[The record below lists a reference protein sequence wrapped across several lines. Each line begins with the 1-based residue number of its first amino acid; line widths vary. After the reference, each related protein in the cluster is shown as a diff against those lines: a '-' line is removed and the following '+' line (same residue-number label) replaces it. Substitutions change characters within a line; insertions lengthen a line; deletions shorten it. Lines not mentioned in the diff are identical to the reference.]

1 MPNNTT
7 SSIIDYKQKY
17 TLKQMELNALLEITQ
32 AINNNMS
39 EENLYKI
46 YEFTIRANQNI
57 SQLVL
62 IVKEDEDWEKK
73 VVYGLGSKDDLL
85 LDQTYLEINEVTAIK
100 KPKNAMGFE
109 WAIPVKHKN
118 NMLAVVLVAQ
128 SQNQPEELNTTFLQA
143 ISNLTIVAIENKK
156 LASTQLAEES
166 FRKELEI
173 AKGVQKLLFPDKLP
187 DGNRLKMQASYLPH
201 HSIGGDYYDYIPIN
215 ANQFLICIAD
225 VSGKGIPAAIMM
237 SNFQASLH
245 TLLRQTSNLTEIVEA
260 LNFQIMESAKGDQF
274 ITFFGAIYDHR
285 LNTLVYINSGHNPPY
300 LVNGKGKMITLTE
313 GSTILG
319 AFDELPF
326 INEGFI
332 DNLDS
337 FTLFAYTDGLTETEN
352 PQGEELG
359 SEPLENYFSKNYS
372 KPLAQIH
379 KDILAMA
386 DDFRVATPYRDDIT
400 MLSCKVEAQLNV
412 S

>member
-1 MPNNTT
+1 MQDNSKT
-7 SSIIDYKQKY
+7 SDLDYKQKY
-17 TLKQMELNALLEITQ
+17 TLKQMELNSLLEITQ

-39 EENLYKI
+39 EDNLYKI
-46 YEFTIRANQNI
+46 YEFTIRANLNI

-62 IVKEDEDWEKK
+62 IVKDEEDWGQK
-73 VVYGLGSKDDLL
+73 VVYGLSSIDDLL
-85 LDQTYLEINEVTAIK
+85 LDQTYLEINEVTSIK
-100 KPKNAMGFE
+100 DPKNSKGFE

-128 SQNQPEELNTTFLQA
+128 SKDQPEELNTTFLQA
-143 ISNLTIVAIENKK
+143 ISNLIIVAIENKR
-156 LASTQLAEES
+156 LARTQLEEES

-187 DGNRLKMQASYLPH
+187 DGARLKMQASYLPH

-237 SNFQASLH
+237 SNFQAALH

-260 LNFQIMESAKGDQF
+260 LNFQIMENAKGEQF
-274 ITFFGAIYDHR
+274 ITFFGAIYDHN
-285 LNTLVYINSGHNPPY
+285 LNTLVYVNSGHNPPY
-300 LVNGKGKMITLTE
+300 LVNKKGEMIALTE
-313 GSTILG
+313 GSTVLG

-332 DNLDS
+332 DDLDG
-337 FTLFAYTDGLTETEN
+337 FTLFSYTDGLTETEN
-352 PQGEELG
+352 PEGEELG
-359 SEPLENYFSKNYS
+359 SEPLEEYFSKNYNKS
-372 KPLAQIH
+372 LTQIH
-379 KDILAMA
+379 SDILGMV
-386 DDFRVATPYRDDIT
+386 DKFRVAVPYRDDIT
-400 MLSCKVEAQLNV
+400 MLSCKLEAR
-412 S
+412 

>member
-1 MPNNTT
+1 MQDNATISNL
-7 SSIIDYKQKY
+7 DYKQKY
-17 TLKQMELNALLEITQ
+17 TLKQMELSSLLEITQ

-39 EENLYKI
+39 EDNLYKI
-46 YEFTIRANQNI
+46 YEFTIRANLNI

-62 IVKEDEDWEKK
+62 IVKEDEVWEEK
-73 VVYGLGSKDDLL
+73 VVYGLSSDDDLL
-85 LDQTYLEINEVTAIK
+85 LDQSYLEINKVTSIK
-100 KPKNAMGFE
+100 SPEKSMGFE
-109 WAIPVKHKN
+109 WAIPVKHKK

-128 SQNQPEELNTTFLQA
+128 SKEQPEELNTTFLQA
-143 ISNLTIVAIENKK
+143 ISNLIIVAIENKK
-156 LASTQLAEES
+156 LARTQLEEES

-237 SNFQASLH
+237 SNFQAALH

-260 LNFQIMESAKGDQF
+260 LNFQIMENAKGEQF
-274 ITFFGAIYDHR
+274 ITFFGAIYDHN
-285 LNTLVYINSGHNPPY
+285 LNTLVYVNSGHNPPY
-300 LVNGKGKMITLTE
+300 LVNKKGKMIALTE
-313 GSTILG
+313 GSTVLG

-332 DNLDS
+332 DDLDG

-352 PQGEELG
+352 PKEEELG
-359 SEPLENYFSKNYS
+359 SEPLEEYFSKNYNKS
-372 KPLAQIH
+372 LTEIH
-379 KDILAMA
+379 KDILEMV
-386 DDFRVATPYRDDIT
+386 DTFRESKPYRDDIT
-400 MLSCKVEAQLNV
+400 MLSCKVEAR
-412 S
+412 

>member
-1 MPNNTT
+1 MPNKTHT
-7 SSIIDYKQKY
+7 SDLDYKQRY
-17 TLKQMELNALLEITQ
+17 TLKQMELNSLLEITQ

-62 IVKEDEDWEKK
+62 IVKDEEDWDQK
-73 VVYGLGSKDDLL
+73 VIYGVKSIDDLM
-85 LDQTYLEINEVTAIK
+85 LDRNYLEISEVTSIK
-100 KPKNAMGFE
+100 NPEAALGFE
-109 WAIPVKHKN
+109 WAVPVKHKN

-128 SQNQPEELNTTFLQA
+128 SADQPEELNTTFLQA
-143 ISNLTIVAIENKK
+143 ISNLIIVAIENKR
-156 LASTQLAEES
+156 LARTQLAEES

-187 DGNRLKMQASYLPH
+187 DGHRLKMQASYLPH

-237 SNFQASLH
+237 SNFQAALH

-260 LNFQIMESAKGDQF
+260 LNFQIMENAKGDQF
-274 ITFFGAIYDHR
+274 ITFFGAIYDHS
-285 LNTLVYINSGHNPPY
+285 LSTLVYINSGHNPPY
-300 LVNGKGKMITLTE
+300 LVDGKGDMIELTE
-313 GSTILG
+313 GSTVLG

-332 DNLDS
+332 DDLKG

-352 PQGEELG
+352 PQGEEFG
-359 SEPLENYFSKNYS
+359 NEPLEEYFSANYS
-372 KPLAQIH
+372 KPLTQIH
-379 KDILAMA
+379 SDILAMA
-386 DDFRVATPYRDDIT
+386 DDFRQAVPYRDDIT
-400 MLSCKVEAQLNV
+400 MLSCKVEAR
-412 S
+412 

>member
-1 MPNNTT
+1 MPDKEK
-7 SSIIDYKQKY
+7 IQDIDYKQKY
-17 TLKQMELNALLEITQ
+17 TLKQMELNSLLEITQ

-39 EENLYKI
+39 EDNLYKI

-62 IVKEDEDWEKK
+62 IVKDDEDWDQK
-73 VVYGLGSKDDLL
+73 VIYGVKSIDDLM
-85 LDQTYLEINEVTAIK
+85 LDRNYLEIDEVTPIK
-100 KPKNAMGFE
+100 NPEAALGFE
-109 WAIPVKHKN
+109 WAVPVKHKS

-128 SQNQPEELNTTFLQA
+128 SVDQPEELNTTFLQA
-143 ISNLTIVAIENKK
+143 ISNLIIVAIENKR
-156 LASTQLAEES
+156 LARTQLQEES

-237 SNFQASLH
+237 SNFQAALH

-260 LNFQIMESAKGDQF
+260 LNFQIMENAKGDQF
-274 ITFFGAIYDHR
+274 ITFFGAIYDHS
-285 LNTLVYINSGHNPPY
+285 LSTLVYVNSGHNPPY
-300 LVNGKGKMITLTE
+300 LVNGKGEMIELTE
-313 GSTILG
+313 GSTVLG

-332 DNLDS
+332 DNLDG
-337 FTLFAYTDGLTETEN
+337 FTLFAYTDGLTESEN

-359 SEPLENYFSKNYS
+359 SEPLEEYFSKNYT
-372 KPLAQIH
+372 KPLTEIH
-379 KDILAMA
+379 SDILEMV
-386 DDFRVATPYRDDIT
+386 DSFREAVPYRDDIT
-400 MLSCKVEAQLNV
+400 MLSCKVEAR
-412 S
+412 